1 MGQGDF
7 ADEVQKEEDEEESEE
22 DFVPIKHHVNAGL
35 ESDDEEHPMI
45 NLRALTDHDPVNMKS
60 QEMIEDDESPLA
72 KQLPEAPLIDLQTQA
87 INF

>member
-60 QEMIEDDESPLA
+60 QEMIEEDESPLA
-72 KQLPEAPLIDLQTQA
+72 KQLPEDPLIDLKTQA
-87 INF
+87 TKF